1 MEAPGNGLL
10 LLSKTLSVI
19 VSDEIVISNKKI
31 KLARSPPFVRN
42 EYLFVGSNQVKLS
55 HHIASIQIRLLAR

>member
-19 VSDEIVISNKKI
+19 VSDEMVISNKKI
-31 KLARSPPFVRN
+31 KLARRPPFVRN
-42 EYLFVGSNQVKLS
+42 EYLFVGSN
-55 HHIASIQIRLLAR
+55 

>member
-10 LLSKTLSVI
+10 LLSKTLSII

-31 KLARSPPFVRN
+31 KLARRLPFFRN
-42 EYLFVGSNQVKLS
+42 EYLFVGSNQVILS
-55 HHIASIQIRLLAR
+55 HHIASIQICLLAQ